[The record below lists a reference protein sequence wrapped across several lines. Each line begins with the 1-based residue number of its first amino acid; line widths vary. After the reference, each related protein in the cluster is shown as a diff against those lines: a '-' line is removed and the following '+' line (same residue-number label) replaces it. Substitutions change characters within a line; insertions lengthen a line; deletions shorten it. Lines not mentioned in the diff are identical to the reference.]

1 MTVTEV
7 FIMLTA
13 ALSSCSR
20 IQFSVGSR
28 SGGPPR
34 CTVGTLQSHLLEG
47 AGTVCVVTRLR
58 PEKCVV
64 PVPERDK

>member
-7 FIMLTA
+7 FRMLTA
-13 ALSSCSR
+13 ALTSCSR
-20 IQFSVGSR
+20 IQFSVGRR

-47 AGTVCVVTRLR
+47 AVTVCVVIRLR
-58 PEKCVV
+58 PGQIVV
-64 PVPERDK
+64 PVPERGK